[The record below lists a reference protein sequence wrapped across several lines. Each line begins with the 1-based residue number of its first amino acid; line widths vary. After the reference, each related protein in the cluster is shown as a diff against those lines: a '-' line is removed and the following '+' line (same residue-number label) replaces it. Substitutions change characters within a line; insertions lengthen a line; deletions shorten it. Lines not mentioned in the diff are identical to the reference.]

1 MDGEAGID
9 QAMRMPAEK
18 NTKGMVVEKLTTIT
32 TNNVGGGGT
41 IMDRSEQVVEKMKK

>member
-32 TNNVGGGGT
+32 TNNVGGGT
-41 IMDRSEQVVEKMKK
+41 IMDGSEQVVEKMKK

>member
-18 NTKGMVVEKLTTIT
+18 NTKGMVDEKLTTIT
-32 TNNVGGGGT
+32 TNNVGGGT
-41 IMDRSEQVVEKMKK
+41 IMGGSEQVVEKMKK